1 MSTANAQLQNEIE
14 ELQKR
19 LDWLDQER
27 LKSIKKMTT
36 LEQNQTIFER
46 ELETRDQRIKDLE
59 EKFASAILQLS
70 RASKIESELN
80 LYKDELVKL
89 IERYDSRRIEGQEEL
104 EKLRRIEHE
113 MNLREIADIKKEIAP
128 IPRLENEL
136 LQRQA
141 EEERLTVLIGKQQ
154 ATIGTITSDFSA
166 LQQQVTFIGESERT
180 NARSVAEIHAVT
192 SEQAKKLEGIETRLE
207 VINHSQIKQK
217 TSIQELSDS
226 LADLQQTLKSKVDQ
240 IQISEHKRD
249 KRLADWQST
258 IDEFSEL
265 LERYAAEWIKYSLQF
280 KESKM
285 AIQTLAEFQERLET
299 QQQEAAE
306 LARIEA
312 NQLKSRWDSFRGEL
326 EKSLKNF
333 EIDREQRWARAGR
346 TEKSIMDQ
354 LQEINEMLEA
364 FQEDKDALWRIQ
376 NAQADVMKMLP
387 RIWKEEVEKARTHN
401 PNRRRQPALVP
412 VSEE

>member
-1 MSTANAQLQNEIE
+1 MSTANAQLQNEID

-27 LKSIKKMTT
+27 LKSMKKMTT

-46 ELETRDQRIKDLE
+46 ELETRDKRIRDLE
-59 EKFASAILQLS
+59 EKLASAFLQLS

-113 MNLREIADIKKEIAP
+113 MNQREIADIRKEISLL
-128 IPRLENEL
+128 PRLENEL
-136 LQRQA
+136 QQRQA
-141 EEERLTVLIGKQQ
+141 EEERLTVLIAKQQ
-154 ATIGTITSDFSA
+154 ATLGTITSDFTT

-180 NARSVAEIHAVT
+180 NARSIADIHGVS
-192 SEQAKKLEGIETRLE
+192 SEHSKKLEDIETRLE

-217 TSIQELSDS
+217 TLIQELSDT
-226 LADLQQTLKSKVDQ
+226 LADLQQTMKNKVDQ

-285 AIQTLAEFQERLET
+285 AIQTLVEFQERLET
-299 QQQEAAE
+299 QQQEVTE
-306 LARIEA
+306 LTRIEA
-312 NQLKSRWDSFRGEL
+312 NQLKTRWDSFKGEL
-326 EKSLKNF
+326 EKSLRNF

-346 TEKSIMDQ
+346 TEKSILDQ
-354 LQEINEMLEA
+354 LQEINELLEA
-364 FQEDKDALWRIQ
+364 YQEDKDALWRVQ

-387 RIWKEEVEKARTHN
+387 RIWKEEVEKARAHN

-412 VSEE
+412 VREE